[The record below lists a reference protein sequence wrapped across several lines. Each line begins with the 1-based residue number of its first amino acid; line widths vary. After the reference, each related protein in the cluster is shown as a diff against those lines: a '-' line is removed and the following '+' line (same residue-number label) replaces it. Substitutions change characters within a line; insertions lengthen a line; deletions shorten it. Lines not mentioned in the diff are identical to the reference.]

1 MIRRCLSTKGLAR
14 SHGLSKAS
22 GTAQGSSHRSL
33 ERVHASGHGTEGG
46 GAMHSD
52 GYNLTMSFQSLQH
65 SLFVCGQH
73 LPSDGRHTGLGG
85 LAVSACTDVLKVHVA
100 ESITERP
107 GVTA

>member
-1 MIRRCLSTKGLAR
+1 MIRHCLSTKGLAR

-52 GYNLTMSFQSLQH
+52 GYNLTVTFKACSTVSL
-65 SLFVCGQH
+65 S
-73 LPSDGRHTGLGG
+73 
-85 LAVSACTDVLKVHVA
+85 AVSTCQAMEGIPAWVA
-100 ESITERP
+100 WPSVPARTY
-107 GVTA
+107 